1 MEPLGRA
8 RCSCRTHHS
17 PRAVRRPSGAPA
29 PALTLSY
36 LPGSFPPELV
46 SSCGASLSA
55 GTRLVLLQEQAFI
68 RTPRKGSPVPCHQP
82 ANQITATGPC
92 SRSPQPA
99 CHARSQQPRPPPLV
113 WGSWGTTTGSPLH
126 PGCITFGLLSIC
138 GRNDLT
144 RDCSNGIRKLRR
156 PLTSAPHLVQ

>member
-1 MEPLGRA
+1 MHGAAVEPTTL
-8 RCSCRTHHS
+8 
-17 PRAVRRPSGAPA
+17 PEPSGSGDPA

-68 RTPRKGSPVPCHQP
+68 RTPRKGSSVPCHQP
-82 ANQITATGPC
+82 AI
-92 SRSPQPA
+92 
-99 CHARSQQPRPPPLV
+99 RSQPLGHALGHPSLPATRGPNSLVPPSLV
-113 WGSWGTTTGSPLH
+113 WGSCGTTTGSPLH
-126 PGCITFGLLSIC
+126 PGCITFGLLSIY

-144 RDCSNGIRKLRR
+144 CDCSNGIRKLRP

>member
-8 RCSCRTHHS
+8 RRSCRTQCS

-36 LPGSFPPELV
+36 LPGS
-46 SSCGASLSA
+46 SLPSWPLA
-55 GTRLVLLQEQAFI
+55 VVLLCWDTTHPSS
-68 RTPRKGSPVPCHQP
+68 RTSIHSHTPKGSPVPCPQP
-82 ANQITATGPC
+82 ANQITATWPC

-99 CHARSQQPRPPPLV
+99 CNSLIAPLLV
-113 WGSWGTTTGSPLH
+113 WGSWGTMTGSPLH
-126 PGCITFGLLSIC
+126 PGCITFRLLSVY

-144 RDCSNGIRKLRR
+144 RDCSNGRRKLRL
-156 PLTSAPHLVQ
+156 PLPSAPHLLQ